1 MEAEL
6 LTIGE
11 VAARGGL
18 RTSTLRFYEEAGLLK
33 PTGRVSGQRRYDP
46 SAIDRLTVIQFC
58 QSLGFSLEQ
67 IRDLLAIPRGK
78 TQKQQWR
85 QLVDVKIGELQET
98 MARAETMKAALRTSR
113 DCDCIDV
120 EACAA
125 RCKSA
130 DPGRSTAFALKAARQ
145 RSL

>member
-1 MEAEL
+1 MDAEL

-18 RTSTLRFYEEAGLLK
+18 RTSALRFYEDAGLLK
-33 PTGRVSGQRRYDP
+33 PTKRVSGQRRYDP
-46 SAIDRLTVIQFC
+46 SAVDRLTVIQFC

-67 IRDLLAIPRGK
+67 TRELLAIPRGK

-85 QLVDVKIGELQET
+85 ELVDVKIGELEET
-98 MARAETMKAALRTSR
+98 MARAETMKAALRKSR

-125 RCKSA
+125 SCNTA
-130 DPGRSTAFALKAARQ
+130 DQGRPTAFALKPARQ